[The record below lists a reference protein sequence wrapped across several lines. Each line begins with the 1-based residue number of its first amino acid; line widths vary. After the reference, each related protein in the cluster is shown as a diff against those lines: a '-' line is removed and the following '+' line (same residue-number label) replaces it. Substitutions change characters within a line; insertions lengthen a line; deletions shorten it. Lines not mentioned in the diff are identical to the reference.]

1 MIPISGKH
9 KKWVPARQFMFTH
22 LIRWMR
28 DFHIDGIR
36 MDSVENVANWAVL
49 QLWRL
54 DLISGLLRCWDVP
67 CPIDFRTVQVAPV

>member
-28 DFHIDGIR
+28 DFHIDGTR
-36 MDSVENVANWAVL
+36 AAWQSVSRAQRPFL
-49 QLWRL
+49 TTGRL
-54 DLISGLLRCWDVP
+54 
-67 CPIDFRTVQVAPV
+67 